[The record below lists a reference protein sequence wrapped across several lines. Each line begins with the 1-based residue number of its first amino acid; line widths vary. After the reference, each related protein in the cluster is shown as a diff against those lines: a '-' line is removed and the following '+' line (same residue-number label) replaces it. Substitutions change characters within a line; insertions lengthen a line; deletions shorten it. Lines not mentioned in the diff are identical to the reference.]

1 MLFDT
6 DTEKFTDGVHE
17 GKYIQDVAEQ
27 DPGYLLYVVSDDC
40 NTSDDIKASIQ
51 AFMDANPEYEWE
63 EVW

>member
-17 GKYIQDVAEQ
+17 GEHIQDVAEV
-27 DPGYLLYVVSDDC
+27 DPGYLLWVISDDC
-40 NTSDDIKASIQ
+40 HTPERTKAYIQ
-51 AFMDANPEYEWE
+51 AWMNNNPDHDWE